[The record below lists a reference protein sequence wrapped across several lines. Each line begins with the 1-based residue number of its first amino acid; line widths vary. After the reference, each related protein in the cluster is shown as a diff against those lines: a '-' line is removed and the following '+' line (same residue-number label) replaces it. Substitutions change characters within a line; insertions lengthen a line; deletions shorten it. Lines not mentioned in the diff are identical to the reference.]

1 LRLTLATA
9 FALLATV
16 AVAQIAPRA
25 PKPYTPVPIAR
36 AAPSADPGLA
46 AFRSAVVAAAKS
58 RRYGDLEA
66 LVQVQGFFWDR
77 DFDRAHDPR
86 RPAAD
91 NLAAAVLLERRNG
104 AGWDR
109 LAMLAAEAAVEPLE
123 SRPGVICGPA
133 RPVYDSVELSNL
145 LDKTY
150 TEHADWAYPRADA
163 TTLRAAPL
171 PDAPQVGR
179 LGLQFVR
186 LLGFEDAGGE
196 RTSELLPE
204 RSRWARVALPDG
216 RTGFTA
222 PGSLMSLTGE
232 RLCYIKDLVL
242 GWRIAGFIAAGNHDG
257 DSTEGNAGKNR

>member
-25 PKPYTPVPIAR
+25 PKPYAPVAITQP
-36 AAPSADPGLA
+36 APSADPGLV
-46 AFRSAVVAAAKS
+46 AFRATVIAATKS
-58 RRYGDLEA
+58 RVYAELEA

-86 RPAAD
+86 RPATD
-91 NLAAAVLLERRNG
+91 NLAAAISLERRDG
-104 AGWDR
+104 AGWNT

-123 SRPGVICGPA
+123 SRPGIVCAPA
-133 RPVYDSVELSNL
+133 RPTYDSVELSNL

-150 TEHADWAYPRADA
+150 TGHADWAYPRADETMVRIA
-163 TTLRAAPL
+163 PEAGAPAA
-171 PDAPQVGR
+171 GR

-186 LLGFEDAGGE
+186 LLGFEGAND
-196 RTSELLPE
+196 ELKPE
-204 RSRWARVALPDG
+204 RNRWARVALSDG

-242 GWRIAGFIAAGNHDG
+242 GWRIAGYIAAGHQDG
-257 DSTEGNAGKNR
+257 DFAAGTAGKYR